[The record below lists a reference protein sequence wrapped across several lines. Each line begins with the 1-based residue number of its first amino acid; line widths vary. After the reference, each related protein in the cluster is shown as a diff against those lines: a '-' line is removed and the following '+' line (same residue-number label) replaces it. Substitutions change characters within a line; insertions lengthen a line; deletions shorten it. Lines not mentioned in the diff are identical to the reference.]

1 MNPDKEMVIVSETHW
16 DREWYLPF
24 QEYRAKLVIL
34 VDKLLDIL
42 EKNPNFTN
50 FTFDGQTIVLED
62 YLEVK
67 PENKSLLE
75 KYISEKRISVG
86 PWYVL
91 PDEFLVSGE
100 ALIRNLMLGH
110 KIGRSF
116 GRVMRAGY
124 IPDPF
129 GHIAQLPQ
137 VMKGFDIDSII
148 FMRGMDDSAEK
159 LGLNL
164 EFLWHAPG
172 KIDSVLAIHLEHGY
186 GSVAQLPTNKINN
199 VYKAALNKIRKL
211 QKKLLENSA
220 YSILLLNNGSDH
232 DEVQGELPDI
242 VEDWNNSPE
251 LSEFKLVQS
260 DFEYYI
266 ERLKT
271 QTVELKSY
279 EGELR
284 GARYHPLLSGVFS
297 ARMWIKQTNTEC
309 QHLFESWAEPFA
321 AFAWLLGQSYPK
333 NYLWA
338 GWRWLLQNHPHDS
351 ICGCSIDNVHRD
363 MVTRFNWAEQIGKE
377 IVKDAL
383 FAIFNRIQ
391 IQKTEQ
397 EVIPILI
404 FNSLP
409 WRRADVASIDL
420 MAPEPMTEFKYK
432 LLDSSDQVIPFQMT
446 PIDESPRFQVP
457 KCVSYRIFFCLQE
470 LPACGYEVLRFIPE
484 PELSKSEDVFSPDFL
499 ENEFYTI
506 SIKESGTFS
515 ITDKE
520 TQKTFNNLG
529 IIEDKGDWGDE
540 YDYSPSK
547 NPDADQVIT
556 NEGIKADISVYEA
569 GPVKHTVQ
577 IKYSLILPSSLSP
590 DKRIRSEL
598 CKELPIQTFITLH
611 SNLKRIDLRIQLD
624 NQSKDHRIR
633 ILFPTGLKTNKVHV
647 DGHFAIIDRTIDL
660 PKGLKWNQPPSKT
673 NHQQKFVS
681 INDTNAGITIC
692 NRGLPEYEA
701 IREQNGTITLA
712 ITLLRCIGR
721 LADMNLVTRKEL
733 AGPPL
738 ETPEAQCLGHQT
750 FYLSI
755 ITHAQNYLDSNSFR
769 SAYEFNIPLKS
780 FNPSVMRSMLRI
792 PDHIFLKGLPIFRP
806 PDYFGEKYTPEK
818 LSFLSIDP
826 NCLILSACKKAEE
839 EDALII
845 RIYNLSA
852 DPQQGTVTLFQR
864 IQNVRIVNLDEQEIQ
879 DPHVSDLHIESNR
892 FSFQIDGFKIVTFKV
907 FFE

>member
-1 MNPDKEMVIVSETHW
+1 MKIAKEMVIVSETHW

-34 VDKLLDIL
+34 IDKLLEIL

-67 PENKSLLE
+67 PENKPLLE
-75 KYISEKRISVG
+75 KYIGEKRISVG

-137 VMKGFDIDSII
+137 IMKGFDIDSII
-148 FMRGMDDSAEK
+148 FMRGMDDSAER

-164 EFLWHAPG
+164 EFQWNAPG
-172 KIDSVLAIHLEHGY
+172 KIDSVLAIHLEYGY
-186 GSVAQLPTNKINN
+186 GSVALLSTTKINN

-211 QKKLLENSA
+211 QKKLLEKSA

-232 DEVQGELPDI
+232 DEVQGELPEI
-242 VEDWNNSPE
+242 IEDWNNSPE
-251 LSEFKLVQS
+251 LNEFKLVQS

-271 QTVELKSY
+271 QIVELISY

-309 QHLFESWAEPFA
+309 QYLLESWAEPFS
-321 AFAWLLGQSYPK
+321 AFAWLLGQPYPK

-351 ICGCSIDNVHRD
+351 ICGCSIDDVHQN
-363 MVTRFNWAEQIGKE
+363 MVTRFNWANQIAQE
-377 IVKDAL
+377 IIKDAM

-391 IQKTEQ
+391 IQKTEK

-409 WRRADVASIDL
+409 WDRADIASIDL
-420 MAPEPMTEFKYK
+420 MVPEPMMGFKYK
-432 LLDSSDQVIPFQMT
+432 LLDSMDRVIPFQMSLIEE
-446 PIDESPRFQVP
+446 PPRFRVP
-457 KCVSYRIFFCLQE
+457 KCISYRIFFFLQD

-484 PELSKSEDVFSPDFL
+484 SALSENESRFSPTNL
-499 ENEFYTI
+499 ENEFYKITI
-506 SIKESGTFS
+506 NENGTFS
-515 ITDKE
+515 IFDKE
-520 TQKTFNNLG
+520 MQKTFNNLG

-540 YDYSPSK
+540 YDYSPPKISEV
-547 NPDADQVIT
+547 DQTVT
-556 NEGIKADISVYEA
+556 NEDIIADISVYEA
-569 GPVKHTVQ
+569 GPVKNTVL
-577 IKYSLILPSSLSP
+577 IKYSLNLPSSLSP
-590 DKRIRSEL
+590 DKGMRSESY
-598 CKELPIQTFITLH
+598 KELPIQTFVTLY
-611 SNLKRIDLRIQLD
+611 SNIKRIDLKIQLD

-633 ILFPTGLKTNKVHV
+633 ILFPTGLSSDKVHV

-660 PKGLKWNQPPSKT
+660 PKGLNWNQPPSKT
-673 NHQQKFVS
+673 NHQLKFVS
-681 INDTNAGITIC
+681 INDSDIGITIC

-701 IREQNGTITLA
+701 IREKDGNITLA
-712 ITLLRCIGR
+712 VTLLRCIGR
-721 LADMNLVTRKEL
+721 LADINLATRKEL

-738 ETPEAQCLGHQT
+738 ETPEAQCLGPHTFHLAIVTHMQT
-750 FYLSI
+750 C
-755 ITHAQNYLDSNSFR
+755 LDSKSFR
-769 SAYEFNIPLKS
+769 TAYEFNIPPMA

-792 PDHIFLKGLPIFRP
+792 PDHIFLKGLPIYRQ
-806 PDYFGEKYTPEK
+806 PDYFGEKYIPERQ
-818 LSFLSIDP
+818 SFLSIDP

-839 EDALII
+839 EEALII
-845 RIYNLSA
+845 RLYNFSA
-852 DPQQGTVTLFQR
+852 DTQQGTITLFQT
-864 IQNVRIVNLDEQEIQ
+864 IQNIKIVNLNEQEIL
-879 DPHVSDLHIESNR
+879 DSHISDLHIENHQ
-892 FSFQIDGFKIVTFKV
+892 FSFQIDGFKIATFKV
-907 FFE
+907 FFQ